1 MKKLVIAALCAL
13 FVTVGLRAEILEQI
27 LVKVNGEIL
36 TKTDLEKLQI
46 AAIRDRAGAAAP
58 TSDAELGKAIAEV
71 TPAVIVDAVDELLLL
86 QRAKT
91 IGLAVTDEQFNGVLD
106 SIKKDNKIESEQAFQ
121 AALKDS
127 GMTLPQLRKML
138 EKNILISQVRQ
149 REVLTHVDIS
159 EAEEKAYYEA
169 HKGEFASVPSVTLRE
184 IKVTVPTDARGVNA
198 AAVDDARKKAEDTRA
213 RLVKGEAFD
222 KVAAEVSDA
231 PSKANGGLIGP
242 IPKTELTEELAKLIA
257 TMKIGEYTQVIPMGG
272 GFEIF
277 KLESSIESTT
287 LTFDQ
292 ARGQIADRLAGQRQD
307 EAMRAYIKKLR
318 AQALIEWKN
327 EEIHKAYDA
336 GVAAQEKQAN

>member
-1 MKKLVIAALCAL
+1 
-13 FVTVGLRAEILEQI
+13 
-27 LVKVNGEIL
+27 
-36 TKTDLEKLQI
+36 
-46 AAIRDRAGAAAP
+46 
-58 TSDAELGKAIAEV
+58 
-71 TPAVIVDAVDELLLL
+71 
-86 QRAKT
+86 
-91 IGLAVTDEQFNGVLD
+91 
-106 SIKKDNKIESEQAFQ
+106 
-121 AALKDS
+121 
-127 GMTLPQLRKML
+127 
-138 EKNILISQVRQ
+138 
-149 REVLTHVDIS
+149 
-159 EAEEKAYYEA
+159 
-169 HKGEFASVPSVTLRE
+169 
-184 IKVTVPTDARGVNA
+184 
-198 AAVDDARKKAEDTRA
+198 
-213 RLVKGEAFD
+213 
-222 KVAAEVSDA
+222 VAAEVSDA

>member
-1 MKKLVIAALCAL
+1 
-13 FVTVGLRAEILEQI
+13 
-27 LVKVNGEIL
+27 
-36 TKTDLEKLQI
+36 
-46 AAIRDRAGAAAP
+46 
-58 TSDAELGKAIAEV
+58 
-71 TPAVIVDAVDELLLL
+71 
-86 QRAKT
+86 
-91 IGLAVTDEQFNGVLD
+91 

>member
-1 MKKLVIAALCAL
+1 MKRFLIAVVVALS
-13 FVTVGLRAEILEQI
+13 VTAGLRAEILEQI

-58 TSDAELGKAIAEV
+58 TNDAELGKAIADV

-184 IKVTVPTDARGVNA
+184 IKVTVPTDGRY
-198 AAVDDARKKAEDTRA
+198 E
-213 RLVKGEAFD
+213 L
-222 KVAAEVSDA
+222 
-231 PSKANGGLIGP
+231 LIRYRTGP
-242 IPKTELTEELAKLIA
+242 
-257 TMKIGEYTQVIPMGG
+257 
-272 GFEIF
+272 
-277 KLESSIESTT
+277 
-287 LTFDQ
+287 
-292 ARGQIADRLAGQRQD
+292 ADRAEILSVNGVERGIGFSMSAGLKQKYRIV
-307 EAMRAYIKKLR
+307 RAAIVR
-318 AQALIEWKN
+318 
-327 EEIHKAYDA
+327 
-336 GVAAQEKQAN
+336 VPTR